1 MSISIF
7 TIKGHNQSFY
17 NLDKAI
23 HAAKDIV
30 KNAIIT
36 YVMTSKE
43 ITEEFNPENKT
54 FSNEN
59 LRKCKLKY
67 SVTQNAH
74 NEVRVRAKLAI
85 PVKYAGDIRT
95 HDTTTRSVII
105 SASQMDYWAM
115 QDIEEVFAELED
127 ETTAENT
134 LLH

>member
-17 NLDKAI
+17 NLDNAI
-23 HAAKDIV
+23 HAAKNIV
-30 KNAIIT
+30 KNAVID

-43 ITEEFNPENKT
+43 ITEQHNPENKT

-59 LRKCKLKY
+59 LRKCILHY
-67 SVTQNAH
+67 SVTQNAP

-85 PVKYAGDIRT
+85 PVKCPGDTRK

-105 SASQMDYWAM
+105 SASQMDYWTM
-115 QDIEEVFAELED
+115 RDTEKVFAELED
-127 ETTAENT
+127 ES
-134 LLH
+134 HD

>member
-17 NLDKAI
+17 NLDNAI
-23 HAAKDIV
+23 HAAKNIV
-30 KNAIIT
+30 KNAVIG

-43 ITEEFNPENKT
+43 ITEQHSPENKT

-59 LRKCKLKY
+59 LRKCILHY
-67 SVTQNAH
+67 SVTQNAP

-85 PVKYAGDIRT
+85 PVKCPGDTRK

-105 SASQMDYWAM
+105 SASQMDYWTM
-115 QDIEEVFAELED
+115 RDTEEVFAELED
-127 ETTAENT
+127 EN
-134 LLH
+134 HD

>member
-17 NLDKAI
+17 NLDNAI

-30 KNAIIT
+30 KKLVID
-36 YVMTSKE
+36 YVMTSKK
-43 ITEEFNPENKT
+43 ITEQYHPENKT

-67 SVTQNAH
+67 SVTQNAP

-85 PVKYAGDIRT
+85 PVKCPGDTRK
-95 HDTTTRSVII
+95 HDTTTRSVVI
-105 SASQMDYWAM
+105 SASQMDYLAM
-115 QDIEEVFAELED
+115 KDTEEVFAELED
-127 ETTAENT
+127 ENND
-134 LLH
+134 

>member
-17 NLDKAI
+17 NLDNAI
-23 HAAKDIV
+23 HAAKNIV
-30 KNAIIT
+30 KNAVID

-43 ITEEFNPENKT
+43 ITEQHSPENKT

-59 LRKCKLKY
+59 LRKCILHY
-67 SVTQNAH
+67 SVTQNAP

-85 PVKYAGDIRT
+85 PVKCPGDTRK

-105 SASQMDYWAM
+105 SASQMDYWTM
-115 QDIEEVFAELED
+115 RDTEEVFAKLED
-127 ETTAENT
+127 EN
-134 LLH
+134 HD

>member
-17 NLDKAI
+17 NLDNAI
-23 HAAKDIV
+23 HAAKNIV
-30 KNAIIT
+30 KNAVID

-43 ITEEFNPENKT
+43 ITEQHNPENKT

-59 LRKCKLKY
+59 LRKCILHY
-67 SVTQNAH
+67 SVTQNAP

-85 PVKYAGDIRT
+85 PVKCPGDTRK

-105 SASQMDYWAM
+105 SASQMDYWTM
-115 QDIEEVFAELED
+115 RDTEKVFAELED
-127 ETTAENT
+127 EN
-134 LLH
+134 HD

>member
-17 NLDKAI
+17 NLDNAI
-23 HAAKDIV
+23 HAAKNIV
-30 KNAIIT
+30 KNAVID

-43 ITEEFNPENKT
+43 ITEQHNPENKT

-59 LRKCKLKY
+59 LRKCILRY
-67 SVTQNAH
+67 SVTQNAP

-85 PVKYAGDIRT
+85 PVKCPGDTRK

-105 SASQMDYWAM
+105 SASQMDYWTM
-115 QDIEEVFAELED
+115 RDTEEVFAKLED
-127 ETTAENT
+127 EN
-134 LLH
+134 HD

>member
-17 NLDKAI
+17 NLDNAI

-30 KNAIIT
+30 KKLVID
-36 YVMTSKE
+36 YVMTSKKN
-43 ITEEFNPENKT
+43 TEQYHPEDKT

-59 LRKCKLKY
+59 LRKCELKY
-67 SVTQNAH
+67 SVTQNAP

-85 PVKYAGDIRT
+85 PVKCPGDTRK

-115 QDIEEVFAELED
+115 RDTEEVFAELED
-127 ETTAENT
+127 ENND
-134 LLH
+134 

>member
-17 NLDKAI
+17 NLDNAI

-30 KNAIIT
+30 KNKVLD
-36 YVMTSKE
+36 YVMTSKK
-43 ITEEFNPENKT
+43 ITEQYHPENKT

-59 LRKCKLKY
+59 LRKCELKY
-67 SVTQNAH
+67 SVTQNAP

-85 PVKYAGDIRT
+85 PVKCPGDTRK
-95 HDTTTRSVII
+95 HDTTTRSVVI

-115 QDIEEVFAELED
+115 RDTEEVFAELED
-127 ETTAENT
+127 ENND
-134 LLH
+134 

>member
-17 NLDKAI
+17 NLDNAI
-23 HAAKDIV
+23 HAAKNIV
-30 KNAIIT
+30 KKLVID
-36 YVMTSKE
+36 YVMTSKK
-43 ITEEFNPENKT
+43 ITEQHHPENKT

-67 SVTQNAH
+67 SVTQNAP

-85 PVKYAGDIRT
+85 PVKCAGDTRK

-115 QDIEEVFAELED
+115 RDTEEIFAELED
-127 ETTAENT
+127 ENND
-134 LLH
+134 

>member
-17 NLDKAI
+17 NLDNAI
-23 HAAKDIV
+23 HAAKNIV
-30 KNAIIT
+30 KNAVID

-43 ITEEFNPENKT
+43 ITEQHNPENKT

-59 LRKCKLKY
+59 LRKCELKY
-67 SVTQNAH
+67 SVTQNAP

-85 PVKYAGDIRT
+85 PVKCPGDTRK

-115 QDIEEVFAELED
+115 RDTEEVFAELED
-127 ETTAENT
+127 ENYD
-134 LLH
+134 

>member
-17 NLDKAI
+17 NLDNAI
-23 HAAKDIV
+23 HAAKNIV
-30 KNAIIT
+30 KNAVID

-43 ITEEFNPENKT
+43 ITEQHNPENKT

-59 LRKCKLKY
+59 LRKCILRY
-67 SVTQNAH
+67 SVTQNAP

-85 PVKYAGDIRT
+85 PVKCPGDTRK

-105 SASQMDYWAM
+105 SASQMDCWTM
-115 QDIEEVFAELED
+115 RDTEKVFAELED
-127 ETTAENT
+127 EN
-134 LLH
+134 HD

>member
-17 NLDKAI
+17 NLDNAI
-23 HAAKDIV
+23 HAAKNIV
-30 KNAIIT
+30 KNAVID

-43 ITEEFNPENKT
+43 ITEQHNPENKT

-59 LRKCKLKY
+59 LRKCILHY
-67 SVTQNAH
+67 SVTQNAP

-85 PVKYAGDIRT
+85 PVKWAGDTRK
-95 HDTTTRSVII
+95 HDTTTRSVVI

-115 QDIEEVFAELED
+115 QDTEEVFAELED
-127 ETTAENT
+127 ENYD
-134 LLH
+134 

>member
-17 NLDKAI
+17 NLDNAI
-23 HAAKDIV
+23 HAAKNTV
-30 KNAIIT
+30 KNAVID

-43 ITEEFNPENKT
+43 ITEQHNPENKT

-59 LRKCKLKY
+59 LRKCILRY
-67 SVTQNAH
+67 SVTQDTP

-85 PVKYAGDIRT
+85 PVKCSGDTRK
-95 HDTTTRSVII
+95 HDTITRSVII

-115 QDIEEVFAELED
+115 RDTEEVFAKLED
-127 ETTAENT
+127 EN
-134 LLH
+134 HD

>member
-17 NLDKAI
+17 NLDNAI
-23 HAAKDIV
+23 HAAKNIV
-30 KNAIIT
+30 KNAVID

-43 ITEEFNPENKT
+43 ITERHNPENKT

-59 LRKCKLKY
+59 LRKCILRY
-67 SVTQNAH
+67 SVTQNAP

-85 PVKYAGDIRT
+85 PTKCPGDTRK

-105 SASQMDYWAM
+105 SASQMDYWTM
-115 QDIEEVFAELED
+115 RDTEEVFAELKD
-127 ETTAENT
+127 ENND
-134 LLH
+134 

>member
-17 NLDKAI
+17 NLDNAI
-23 HAAKDIV
+23 HAAKNIV
-30 KNAIIT
+30 KNAVID

-43 ITEEFNPENKT
+43 ITEQHSPENKT

-59 LRKCKLKY
+59 LRKCILHY
-67 SVTQNAH
+67 SVTQNAP

-85 PVKYAGDIRT
+85 PVKCPGDTRK

-115 QDIEEVFAELED
+115 RDTEEIFAELED
-127 ETTAENT
+127 ENND
-134 LLH
+134 

>member
-17 NLDKAI
+17 NLDNAI
-23 HAAKDIV
+23 HAAKNIV
-30 KNAIIT
+30 KNAVID

-43 ITEEFNPENKT
+43 ITEQHSPENKT

-59 LRKCKLKY
+59 LRKCILRY
-67 SVTQNAH
+67 SVTQNAP

-85 PVKYAGDIRT
+85 PVKCPGDTRK

-105 SASQMDYWAM
+105 SASQMDYWTM
-115 QDIEEVFAELED
+115 RDTEEVFAELED
-127 ETTAENT
+127 EN
-134 LLH
+134 HD

>member
-17 NLDKAI
+17 NLDNAI

-30 KNAIIT
+30 KKLVID
-36 YVMTSKE
+36 YVMTSKK
-43 ITEEFNPENKT
+43 ITEQYHPENKT

-59 LRKCKLKY
+59 LRRCKLKY
-67 SVTQNAH
+67 SVTQNAP

-85 PVKYAGDIRT
+85 PVKCPGDTRK

-115 QDIEEVFAELED
+115 RDTEEVFAELED
-127 ETTAENT
+127 ENND
-134 LLH
+134 

>member
-17 NLDKAI
+17 NLDNAI

-30 KNAIIT
+30 KKLVID
-36 YVMTSKE
+36 YVMTSKK
-43 ITEEFNPENKT
+43 ITEQYHPENKT

-59 LRKCKLKY
+59 LRRCKLKY
-67 SVTQNAH
+67 SVTQNAP

-85 PVKYAGDIRT
+85 PVKCPGDTRK

-105 SASQMDYWAM
+105 SASQMDYLAM
-115 QDIEEVFAELED
+115 RDTEEVFAELED
-127 ETTAENT
+127 ENND
-134 LLH
+134 

>member
-17 NLDKAI
+17 NLDNAI
-23 HAAKDIV
+23 HAAKNIV
-30 KNAIIT
+30 KNAVID

-43 ITEEFNPENKT
+43 ITEQHNPENKT

-59 LRKCKLKY
+59 LRKCILRY
-67 SVTQNAH
+67 SVTQNAP

-85 PVKYAGDIRT
+85 PVKCAGDTRK

-115 QDIEEVFAELED
+115 RDTEEVFAELED
-127 ETTAENT
+127 ESND
-134 LLH
+134 

>member
-17 NLDKAI
+17 NLDNAI

-30 KNAIIT
+30 KNAVID

-43 ITEEFNPENKT
+43 ITEQHNPENKT

-59 LRKCKLKY
+59 LRKCILHY
-67 SVTQNAH
+67 SVTQNAP

-85 PVKYAGDIRT
+85 PVTCPSDTRK

-105 SASQMDYWAM
+105 SASQMDYWTM
-115 QDIEEVFAELED
+115 RDTEEVFAELED
-127 ETTAENT
+127 EN
-134 LLH
+134 HD

>member
-7 TIKGHNQSFY
+7 IIKGHNQSFY
-17 NLDKAI
+17 NLDNAI

-30 KNAIIT
+30 KRLVID
-36 YVMTSKE
+36 YVMTSKK
-43 ITEEFNPENKT
+43 ITEQYHPENKT

-67 SVTQNAH
+67 SVTQNAP

-85 PVKYAGDIRT
+85 PVKCAGDTRK

-115 QDIEEVFAELED
+115 RDTEEVFAELED
-127 ETTAENT
+127 ENND
-134 LLH
+134 

>member
-17 NLDKAI
+17 NLDNAI
-23 HAAKDIV
+23 HAAKNIV
-30 KNAIIT
+30 KNAVID

-43 ITEEFNPENKT
+43 ITEQHNPENKT

-59 LRKCKLKY
+59 LRKCILRY
-67 SVTQNAH
+67 SVTQNAP

-85 PVKYAGDIRT
+85 PVKCPGDTRK
-95 HDTTTRSVII
+95 HDTATRSVII

-115 QDIEEVFAELED
+115 RDTEKVFAELED
-127 ETTAENT
+127 ENND
-134 LLH
+134 

>member
-17 NLDKAI
+17 NLDNAI
-23 HAAKDIV
+23 HAAKNIV
-30 KNAIIT
+30 KNAVID

-43 ITEEFNPENKT
+43 ITEQHNPENKT

-59 LRKCKLKY
+59 LRKCILHY
-67 SVTQNAH
+67 SVTQNAP

-85 PVKYAGDIRT
+85 PVKCPGDTRK

-105 SASQMDYWAM
+105 SASQMDYWTM
-115 QDIEEVFAELED
+115 RDTEEIFAELED
-127 ETTAENT
+127 EN
-134 LLH
+134 HD

>member
-17 NLDKAI
+17 NLDNAI

-30 KNAIIT
+30 KKLVID
-36 YVMTSKE
+36 YVMTSKK
-43 ITEEFNPENKT
+43 ITEQYHPENKT

-59 LRKCKLKY
+59 LRKCELKY
-67 SVTQNAH
+67 SVTQNAP

-85 PVKYAGDIRT
+85 PVKCAGDTRK

-115 QDIEEVFAELED
+115 RDAEEVFAELED
-127 ETTAENT
+127 ENND
-134 LLH
+134 